1 MAKKKMML
9 LLMMMMMMLPMRI
22 ALLINTKLINC
33 AIQVNYHVA
42 SAGSP
47 IKGPLI
53 DHQQPVACV
62 YPILSRARAK
72 TEGVCSRPAQC
83 QLAIAF

>member
-1 MAKKKMML
+1 MK
-9 LLMMMMMMLPMRI
+9 MMMMMLLLAMMMLVMCI

-53 DHQQPVACV
+53 DHHHQQ
-62 YPILSRARAK
+62 L
-72 TEGVCSRPAQC
+72 
-83 QLAIAF
+83 QLASSA